1 MNILPRDK
9 QIDIIAMLCEGTGI
23 RATARLTG
31 TNRKTVGRLALQVGR
46 GCTELHDRLMI
57 GVRVPRI
64 ELDELWA
71 FVGKKQRRVTRE
83 DGFDVGDQYTFIAM
97 AASAKAIIAYHTGKR
112 DSFSTNDFVR
122 DLSERVLG
130 RPEISSDGFRP
141 YRTAIPQVF
150 GARVDYG
157 QIVKTLSVTDLRKD
171 AAHRYSPAEVVA
183 VARDVVC
190 GFPSEI
196 STSYV
201 ERGNLSVRTGCK
213 RFARLTLSHSK
224 KLTHHLA
231 GVSLYVAHYN
241 FCRVHEALTPDARH
255 QNTPAMTVG
264 VADHVWSIGELID
277 AALAV
282 TPKAPVDTP
291 SGRRRRFQVIEGG
304 RSD

>member
-9 QIDIIAMLCEGTGI
+9 QIDIVAALCEGNGI
-23 RATARLTG
+23 RATARLTD
-31 TNRKTVGRLALQVGR
+31 TDRKTVARLALQVGR
-46 GCTELHDRLMI
+46 GCAELHDRVMVGL
-57 GVRVPRI
+57 RVPRV

-71 FVGKKQRRVTRE
+71 FVGKKQRNVTRE
-83 DGFDVGDQYTFIAM
+83 DSLDIGDQYTFIAL
-97 AASAKAIIAYHTGKR
+97 ASSAKAIIAYYTGKR
-112 DSFSTNDFVR
+112 DNISTNDFVR

-141 YRTAIPQVF
+141 YRTAIPAVF

-190 GFPSEI
+190 GLPTEI
-196 STSYV
+196 STSYA

-231 GVSLYVAHYN
+231 GISLYVAHYN
-241 FCRVHEALTPDARH
+241 FCRVHEALTPDVRH
-255 QNTPAMTVG
+255 QNTPAMAVG
-264 VADHVWSIGELID
+264 VADHVWSIGELIG
-277 AALAV
+277 AALAAA
-282 TPKAPVDTP
+282 PRGPVDTP
-291 SGRRRRFQVIEGG
+291 SGRRHRFQVIEGD
-304 RSD
+304 RC